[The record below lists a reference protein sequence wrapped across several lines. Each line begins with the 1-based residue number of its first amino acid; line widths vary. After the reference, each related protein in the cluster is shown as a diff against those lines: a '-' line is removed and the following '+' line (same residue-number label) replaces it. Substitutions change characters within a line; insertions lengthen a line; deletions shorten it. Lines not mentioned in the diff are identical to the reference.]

1 MKPISWRITAWLF
14 KRSLRYSPYGVPS
27 QNSAFI
33 LTALCSFQ
41 IPLLTFLRSP
51 RAVETRAVM
60 WTAVGVVLPHHL
72 STGINAA
79 WVISRVW
86 LIDIL
91 REALKCKNPSAWL
104 QLAQSWR
111 KVILERREAESFLLR
126 SMANIIP
133 IGFIWRTWQ
142 STLWLGHHNAAWMR
156 GFKEIV
162 QLKIE
167 NLPIWHFNT
176 IKLIKIL
183 LCQLFFPFL
192 SVWLTHITI
201 LGL

>member
-1 MKPISWRITAWLF
+1 MKPISWRITVWLF
-14 KRSLRYSPYGVPS
+14 KRSLRYWPYSVPS
-27 QNSAFI
+27 QNPAFI

-51 RAVETRAVM
+51 RAVETHAVM

-91 REALKCKNPSAWL
+91 REALKCKNLCAWL
-104 QLAQSWR
+104 QLPQSCR
-111 KVILERREAESFLLR
+111 KVILERGEAESFLLH

-133 IGFIWRTWQ
+133 TVFIWRTWQ
-142 STLWLGHHNAAWMR
+142 AILWLGHLNVVWMR
-156 GFKEIV
+156 GLEEIV
-162 QLKIE
+162 QLK
-167 NLPIWHFNT
+167 T
-176 IKLIKIL
+176 
-183 LCQLFFPFL
+183 
-192 SVWLTHITI
+192 
-201 LGL
+201 